1 MARLRVLLLA
11 LACAG
16 CGDPSTTADPAPDAG
31 APPAAFTG
39 RDPLPACPAQD
50 LGQGGAVTGEV
61 LACLDA
67 GRTGDGAELAVTRPT
82 TEGDPITSWY
92 RARPGVPGLE
102 VFVDGSRDRFGTGDW
117 LRLECPGAASPDDLG
132 DCTEDVLG

>member
-1 MARLRVLLLA
+1 MARRRPLLVA
-11 LACAG
+11 LLCAG
-16 CGDPSTTADPAPDAG
+16 CAAPTPAGPE
-31 APPAAFTG
+31 PAEFTG
-39 RDPLPACPAQD
+39 RGVLPVCSAED
-50 LGQGGAVTGEV
+50 LGQGEPVPAGALT
-61 LACLDA
+61 CLDA

-117 LRLECPGAASPDDLG
+117 LRLDCPAATSPDDLG
-132 DCTEDVLG
+132 DCTETVLG